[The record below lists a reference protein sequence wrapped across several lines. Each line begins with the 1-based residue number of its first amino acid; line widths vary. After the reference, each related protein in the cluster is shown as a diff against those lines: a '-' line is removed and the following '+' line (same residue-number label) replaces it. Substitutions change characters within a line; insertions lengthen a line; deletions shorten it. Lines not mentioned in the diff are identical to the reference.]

1 VNLNALIWRKLIT
14 EVVHLGA
21 IKMNIKG
28 GKFLKQQILNMGKVK
43 SKAIPVTGL
52 GGL

>member
-1 VNLNALIWRKLIT
+1 LNALIWRKLTI

-21 IKMNIKG
+21 IKMSIKG

-43 SKAIPVTGL
+43 SYPHNRLWRPVGM
-52 GGL
+52 